1 MLDILPGP
9 LVSSVDKLYTEEAG
23 ISSWEL
29 MERACQS
36 FVDWFKGNYSQ
47 EGLRVLCF
55 CGPGNNGGD
64 ALGIAR
70 KLVELGYEVACVV
83 FEDLEKCSHDYQLNF
98 RKLPDFVQVCG
109 FDELMWD
116 IQDSDILIDG
126 IFGVGINRPLEGKY
140 FLAVEWMNRQFATK
154 IAIDIP
160 SGLPSDSLLVGLAF
174 KADVTVSFQ
183 FPKFSLL
190 LPEHAEYTGKLVLAD
205 IGIPDEFLSGFSHG
219 KYFVRSRDI
228 PALHKKFHAFS
239 HKGNYGRV
247 LIVGGSKGK
256 VGAVVLCSKAALR
269 TGSGLVHAF
278 VEEGER
284 SIIQTSASEVMCA
297 DQEEVKHLD
306 KFDAVA
312 IGPGWGSHHLPSN
325 FERFLKSYDKPMV
338 IDADA
343 LNMLALYP
351 ELLRHLPKG
360 SILTPHLGEFDRLAG
375 KSANHIE
382 RLEKAMVFAKEQG
395 VYVVLKGAFT
405 SVNCPHGLQYFNSTG
420 TAYMATAGA
429 GDVLTGMICSYL
441 GQGYPPLHAA
451 ICGVFH
457 HGMAGE
463 LASKDK
469 RRGTIAGDIVA
480 AIPATYVQLDIK

>member
-1 MLDILPGP
+1 MLNILQGA
-9 LVSSVDKLYTEEAG
+9 LVSKIDKLFVEEAG
-23 ISSWEL
+23 ISSWDL

-36 FVDWFKGNYSQ
+36 FVNWFKENYHPESR
-47 EGLRVLCF
+47 RVLCF

-70 KLVELGYEVACVV
+70 KLADSGYDVVCVV
-83 FEDLEKCSHDYQLNF
+83 FEDLEKCSFDYQLNF
-98 RKLPDFVQVCG
+98 RKLPDFVKVWD
-109 FDELMWD
+109 FNELTWEV
-116 IQDSDILIDG
+116 QNSDILIDG
-126 IFGVGINRPLEGKY
+126 VFGVGISRPLEGKY
-140 FLAVEWMNRQFATK
+140 LLAVEWMNRQVCTK

-160 SGLPSDSLLVGLAF
+160 SGLPSDSLLLGLAY

-190 LPEHAEYTGKLVLAD
+190 LPEHAAYSGKLVLAD
-205 IGIPDEFLSGFSHG
+205 IGIPDDLLSGFSQG
-219 KYFVRSRDI
+219 KYFVRSHDI
-228 PALHKKFHAFS
+228 PGLHKKFNAFS

-247 LIVGGSKGK
+247 LIIGGSKGK
-256 VGAVVLCSKAALR
+256 VGAVVLCSRGALR

-284 SIIQTSASEVMCA
+284 SIIQNSAAEVMCA

-312 IGPGWGSHHLPSN
+312 IGPGWGTHHLPLT
-325 FERFLKSYDKPMV
+325 FEGFLKSYAKPMV

-382 RLEKAMVFAKEQG
+382 RLQKALSLAKEHG

-405 SVNCPHGLQYFNSTG
+405 SVNCPDGTQYFNSTG
-420 TAYMATAGA
+420 SAYMATAGA
-429 GDVLTGMICSYL
+429 GDVLTGIICSYL

-469 RRGTIAGDIVA
+469 RRGTIAGDIVE